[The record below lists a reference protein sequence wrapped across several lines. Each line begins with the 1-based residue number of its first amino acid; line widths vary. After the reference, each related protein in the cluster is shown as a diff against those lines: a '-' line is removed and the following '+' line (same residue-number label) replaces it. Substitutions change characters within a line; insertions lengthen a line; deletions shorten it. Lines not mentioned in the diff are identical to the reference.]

1 MKPPKLSL
9 HPRGVYFVKFKGK
22 FTYFS
27 KDKRQ
32 SEVDYL
38 AWVQSVWLPAQNS
51 KPTRDKEY
59 TVLDMVEL
67 YLSWVHQNRA
77 KSLFMSYRSYLRPLV
92 AMAPTLPLRQVDT
105 QLCEALKQDM
115 VVAGYKPAT
124 VNHTL
129 KAIRR
134 MIGWADQQGI
144 VQNLRKPVP
153 QSLPQG
159 SRKPTTIGS
168 SRISQ
173 WLQSGDLCTQ
183 VWLVLN
189 YLTCARPSEIV
200 RLAHGDGEW
209 LPCGRIFR
217 TRSKVG
223 GRTGYDRFLLFSEE
237 ALTWV
242 PHLQPR
248 WSTHDSYGKAVRKLG
263 MGGPR
268 QLRSAGASH
277 LRAAGVSYKD
287 IRVILGHT
295 EAGAVVHYVEE
306 DFSTVLPFLDRLS
319 VLPLRAGD

>member
-134 MIGWADQQGI
+134 MVRWGNTQGLVQTLPPQAEALAIPKKMSLSLSIGA
-144 VQNLRKPVP
+144 VTSLLR
-153 QSLPQG
+153 
-159 SRKPTTIGS
+159 
-168 SRISQ
+168 
-173 WLQSGDLCTQ
+173 SGDTEIQ
-183 VWLVLN
+183 TWLVLS

-319 VLPLRAGD
+319 VLPLRPED

>member
-115 VVAGYKPAT
+115 VAAGYKPAT
-124 VNHTL
+124 VSHTL

-134 MIGWADQQGI
+134 MVRWGNTQGLVQTLPPQAEALAIPKKMSLSLSIGA
-144 VQNLRKPVP
+144 VTSLLR
-153 QSLPQG
+153 
-159 SRKPTTIGS
+159 
-168 SRISQ
+168 
-173 WLQSGDLCTQ
+173 SGDTEIQ
-183 VWLVLN
+183 TWLVLS

>member
-27 KDKRQ
+27 KDKRK

-38 AWVQSVWLPAQNS
+38 TWVQSVWLPAKNS
-51 KPTRDKEY
+51 KPTGDKEY

-115 VVAGYKPAT
+115 VAAGYKPAT

-134 MIGWADQQGI
+134 MVGWADQQGI
-144 VQNLRKPVP
+144 VNVRKPQTMP
-153 QSLPQG
+153 IA
-159 SRKPTTIGS
+159 TTRQRRSPS
-168 SRISQ
+168 SEQTISILLVRADMQTRI
-173 WLQSGDLCTQ
+173 WLS
-183 VWLVLN
+183 LN

-319 VLPLRAGD
+319 VLPLRPD

>member
-27 KDKRQ
+27 KDKRK

-38 AWVQSVWLPAQNS
+38 TWVQSVWLPAKNS
-51 KPTRDKEY
+51 KPTGDKEY

-115 VVAGYKPAT
+115 VAAGYKPAT

-134 MIGWADQQGI
+134 MVGWAQKQKISPPQQI
-144 VQNLRKPVP
+144 PHTEPVP
-153 QSLPQG
+153 QPHRQMRGTSKDRVTHLILEVPNPL
-159 SRKPTTIGS
+159 RP
-168 SRISQ
+168 
-173 WLQSGDLCTQ
+173 
-183 VWLVLN
+183 WLVLN

-319 VLPLRAGD
+319 VLPLRPD